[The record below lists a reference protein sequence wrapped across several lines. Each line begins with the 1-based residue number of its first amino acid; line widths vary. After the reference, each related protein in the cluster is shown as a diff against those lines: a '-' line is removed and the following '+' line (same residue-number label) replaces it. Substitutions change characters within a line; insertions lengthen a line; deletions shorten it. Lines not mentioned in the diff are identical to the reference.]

1 MSKMTRLFS
10 NISFKKFIESRLSC
24 LPAKYVKILTD
35 NESLKIYRQSFTSSE
50 VDPINNY
57 EYYEQMGDV
66 TSNKFLVY
74 YFYRRFPVL
83 KCTAGVKVVARLKIN
98 YGSKKVFSE
107 LARKEGFWEW
117 IRASEEEYS
126 KRPMD
131 LLEDTFEAFVGATE
145 SILDDRVE
153 PGVGAV
159 AAELFLKRIF
169 DGVNV
174 SLKYKDLYDSKTRL
188 KELFDLFGDQ
198 LGKIKYSDCREYD
211 VAGNQVTTSR
221 VYRVVPHQKPI
232 LMAVGIS
239 KLKADAQRAAA
250 ENAIDLLNS
259 QNFIKHPPVEYQ
271 RFQSAK
277 PISNESVPSIYP
289 RS

>member
-1 MSKMTRLFS
+1 MSRMTKLFS
-10 NISFKKFIESRLSC
+10 NIGFKKFIETRLQP
-24 LPAKYVKILTD
+24 LPSKYVKILTD
-35 NESLKIYRQSFTSSE
+35 DESLKIYQQSFTSAAA
-50 VDPINNY
+50 DPIDNY
-57 EYYEQMGDV
+57 EYLEQMGDV
-66 TSNKFLVY
+66 TANKFLVY

-107 LARKEGFWEW
+107 LARKEGFWDW
-117 IRASEEEYS
+117 INASEEEFS
-126 KRPMD
+126 KCPID

-145 SILDDRVE
+145 SILDERVE

-169 DGVNV
+169 DAVDI

-188 KELFDLFGDQ
+188 KELFDVFGEQ
-198 LGKIKYSDCREYD
+198 LGKIKYSEFREYD
-211 VAGNQVTTSR
+211 SEGNQVTTSR
-221 VYRVVPHQKPI
+221 VYRIMSHRKPI

-259 QNFIKHPPVEYQ
+259 QNFIKHPPIEYQ
-271 RFQSAK
+271 KFQRALGFT
-277 PISNESVPSIYP
+277 
-289 RS
+289 

>member
-1 MSKMTRLFS
+1 MSRMTKLFS
-10 NISFKKFIESRLSC
+10 NISFKKFIEARLRP
-24 LPAKYVKILTD
+24 LPHKYVKILTD
-35 NESLKIYRQSFTSSE
+35 DESLKIYRQSFTSAA
-50 VDPINNY
+50 VDPVNNY

-66 TSNKFLVY
+66 TANKFLVY
-74 YFYRRFPVL
+74 YFYKRFPVL

-107 LARKEGFWEW
+107 LARKEGFWDW
-117 IRASEEEYS
+117 IDASEEEFS
-126 KRPMD
+126 KCPID

-145 SILDDRVE
+145 SILDERVE

-169 DGVNV
+169 DAVDV
-174 SLKYKDLYDSKTRL
+174 SLKYKSLYDSKTRL

-198 LGKIKYSDCREYD
+198 LGKIKYSELREYD
-211 VAGNQVTTSR
+211 AAGNQVTTSR
-221 VYRVVPHQKPI
+221 VYRIVSRNRKPI

-259 QNFIKHPPVEYQ
+259 QNFIKHPPIEYQ
-271 RFQSAK
+271 RFQLAP
-277 PISNESVPSIYP
+277 PICLRP
-289 RS
+289 